1 MVVIWWEPGSITIR
15 NTLENLKNPG
25 EFYFDRGEKTLYYYP
40 PEGADINEME
50 FVIPESEGFMR
61 INGESTSERV
71 ENIEFSGIQ
80 FSYDDYNLEVIDD
93 PENGLHAVGYGG
105 VQSLGLYRKFAD
117 HGNWHHSWY
126 NIVDTPYASVD
137 VQNARGIVFEGNR
150 FKNISSSCGVS
161 TVPTMW
167 LIPPCRGTP
176 LSSVAGNAMTIG
188 ASPACVHRGGCQE
201 R

>member
-1 MVVIWWEPGSITIR
+1 M
-15 NTLENLKNPG
+15 
-25 EFYFDRGEKTLYYYP
+25 
-40 PEGADINEME
+40 
-50 FVIPESEGFMR
+50 IPESEGFMR

-80 FSYDDYNLEVIDD
+80 FSYDHYSLEVIDD
-93 PENGLHAVGYGG
+93 PENDMHAIGYGG

-126 NIVDTPYASVD
+126 NIVDTPYAAVD
-137 VQNARGIVFEGNR
+137 VQTPGGSFLRAT
-150 FKNISSSCGVS
+150 VS
-161 TVPTMW
+161 RIFPAPAASAIPTMW
-167 LIPPCRGTP
+167 LIPPYRGTP
-176 LSSVAGNAMTIG
+176 LSTLLERDEYW